1 MANIKISQLPS
12 LGTLSGPDQFPVVST
27 GTTYNVT
34 ANVAQ
39 AYMSTYPG
47 GVFTGAV
54 FSATDRVEATGNITS
69 GNLRTSGQISATGNL
84 QAGNLR
90 TTGQISATGNI
101 TSGNIGTGT
110 AVITTAN
117 ITTANIT
124 TANITTGNITAT
136 IVSPLANIT
145 NATID
150 VFRSA
155 NANITGGTITGITD
169 LAVAD
174 GGTGSSSLTANNV
187 LLGNGASPLQT
198 VAPGSAGNVL
208 ASNGSTWVSAINDGI
223 TAGQTWQNLTGSRA
237 VDVTYTNS
245 TGRAIFVVAQVG
257 NQTSGIQVYINGE
270 LVVRHWYD
278 VNGGAGQIGYSTG
291 EFMVPP
297 GATYFATA
305 GPLRGWWEYR

>member
-1 MANIKISQLPS
+1 VANIKISQLPN
-12 LGTLSGPDQFPVVST
+12 LSQLANTTQFPVANA
-27 GTTYNVT
+27 NVT
-34 ANVAQ
+34 YAVTSANVQ
-39 AYMSTYPG
+39 SYMATYPG
-47 GVFTGAV
+47 GTFTGAV
-54 FSATDRVEATGNITS
+54 FSATANVIAAGNV
-69 GNLRTSGQISATGNL
+69 

-101 TSGNIGTGT
+101 TSGNISTGR

-117 ITTANIT
+117 IA
-124 TANITTGNITAT
+124 TGNITA

-150 VFRSA
+150 NFLSA
-155 NANITGGTITGITD
+155 NAGITGGTITGITD

-174 GGTGSSSLTANNV
+174 GGTGSSTLAANNV

-198 VAPGSAGNVL
+198 VAPGSSGNVL

-223 TAGQTWQNLTGSRA
+223 TAGQTWQNVTGSRGT
-237 VDVTYTNS
+237 DVTYTNS
-245 TGRAIFVVAQVG
+245 TGRAIYVVAQVG
-257 NQTSGIQVYINGE
+257 AQTNGIQVYINGE

-278 VNGGAGQIGYSTG
+278 VNGGAGQVGYSTG

-297 GATYFATA
+297 GGTYYVTA